1 MRRFVLIVF
10 AASVAGCGPTERV
23 CTMEAR
29 AGVSVLVFDSSNVR
43 VCTAFVVAK
52 AGDSEETLA
61 IMPGQDAADCTH
73 VGLWERSGTFTITA
87 TSARFAGQLSEP
99 LTIASDGCHVI
110 GQTLELRA
118 P

>member
-1 MRRFVLIVF
+1 MRRFLLIVL
-10 AASVAGCGPTERV
+10 AATVAGCGPIERV

-29 AGVSVLVFDSSNVR
+29 AGVSVVVFDSSNAR

-61 IMPGQDAADCTH
+61 ITPGPDAADCTH
-73 VGLWERSGTFTITA
+73 VGLWERTGTFTITA
-87 TSARFAGQLSEP
+87 TSARFAGQLSET
-99 LTIASDGCHVI
+99 LTIASEGCHDL

-118 P
+118 H